1 MALGREKRV
10 AFAKLFLVSL
20 SIFALF
26 LFIWKKSDRAT
37 DFYQSENPVKHAS
50 ELEEKVYE
58 LQHRLIFELRRNVEM
73 LLKRNVLV
81 ETLPKLA
88 DKEVAKHNKLENIDG
103 KWFLSKLGLN
113 LIKNQTYLMNLW
125 QHLSLTLEKKLIPS
139 IKEKSLTL
147 TTYLEPKIHYLT
159 DKSIE
164 VLYTAKQVL
173 TLALI
178 KGFDVSYYYLEIY
191 GKWYLSKL
199 GHNLNK
205 TQTYLMTVWQH
216 LSPTFEK
223 VLTPDL
229 IQRFDASYYYL
240 DQVLTPDLI
249 QGFDVSNYY
258 LEVNRIMTIAKL
270 HLKKK
275 VQISFESCTKNV
287 WHGFKKLVNLGGKKI
302 RKVTQ
307 RAFSSG

>member
-10 AFAKLFLVSL
+10 AFAKLFL
-20 SIFALF
+20 
-26 LFIWKKSDRAT
+26 
-37 DFYQSENPVKHAS
+37 SENPVKHAS

-113 LIKNQTYLMNLW
+113 LIKNQ
-125 QHLSLTLEKKLIPS
+125 KLIPS

-205 TQTYLMTVWQH
+205 TQSIEVLYSAKQ
-216 LSPTFEK
+216 

-240 DQVLTPDLI
+240 DQSIEGLYTAKQVLTPDLI

>member
-1 MALGREKRV
+1 M
-10 AFAKLFLVSL
+10 
-20 SIFALF
+20 
-26 LFIWKKSDRAT
+26 
-37 DFYQSENPVKHAS
+37 Q
-50 ELEEKVYE
+50 
-58 LQHRLIFELRRNVEM
+58 
-73 LLKRNVLV
+73 LKRNVLV

-88 DKEVAKHNKLENIDG
+88 DKEVAKHNKLEN
-103 KWFLSKLGLN
+103 
-113 LIKNQTYLMNLW
+113 TYLMNLW
-125 QHLSLTLEKKLIPS
+125 QHLSLTLEKKWIPS
-139 IKEKSLTL
+139 IKDKSLTL

-159 DKSIE
+159 DKSI
-164 VLYTAKQVL
+164 
-173 TLALI
+173 
-178 KGFDVSYYYLEIY
+178 EIY

-216 LSPTFEK
+216 LSLTLEK
-223 VLTPDL
+223 KWIPSIKDASVTLTTYLEPKFHYLTDKSIEVLYSAKQVLTPDL
-229 IQRFDASYYYL
+229 IQRFDVSYYYL
-240 DQVLTPDLI
+240 DQKWIPSIKDASVTLTTNLEPKFRYLTDKSIEGLYTVKQVLTPDLI

-275 VQISFESCTKNV
+275 VQVSFESCTKNV
-287 WHGFKKLVNLGGKKI
+287 WHGFKKLVNLGRKKI

>member
-1 MALGREKRV
+1 
-10 AFAKLFLVSL
+10 
-20 SIFALF
+20 
-26 LFIWKKSDRAT
+26 
-37 DFYQSENPVKHAS
+37 SENPVKHAS

-73 LLKRNVLV
+73 QLKRNVLV

-88 DKEVAKHNKLENIDG
+88 DKEVAKHNKLENRWCPGNFISMG
-103 KWFLSKLGLN
+103 SSSCLSLVLSLN
-113 LIKNQTYLMNLW
+113 LIKNQSRW
-125 QHLSLTLEKKLIPS
+125 IPS
-139 IKEKSLTL
+139 IKDKSLTL

-164 VLYTAKQVL
+164 VLYTPKQVL
-173 TLALI
+173 TPALI
-178 KGFDVSYYYLEIY
+178 TGFDVSYYYLEIY

-205 TQTYLMTVWQH
+205 TQ
-216 LSPTFEK
+216 

-287 WHGFKKLVNLGGKKI
+287 WHGFKKLVNLGRKKI

>member
-1 MALGREKRV
+1 M
-10 AFAKLFLVSL
+10 
-20 SIFALF
+20 
-26 LFIWKKSDRAT
+26 
-37 DFYQSENPVKHAS
+37 Q
-50 ELEEKVYE
+50 
-58 LQHRLIFELRRNVEM
+58 
-73 LLKRNVLV
+73 LKRNVLV

-125 QHLSLTLEKKLIPS
+125 QHLSLTLEKISPLRCYIRLS
-139 IKEKSLTL
+139 RFCHLLSLKDSTF
-147 TTYLEPKIHYLT
+147 H
-159 DKSIE
+159 
-164 VLYTAKQVL
+164 TA
-173 TLALI
+173 
-178 KGFDVSYYYLEIY
+178 SYLEIY

-216 LSPTFEK
+216 LSLTLEK
-223 VLTPDL
+223 KWIPSIKDASVTLTTYLEPKFHYLTDKSIEVLYSAKQVLTPDL
-229 IQRFDASYYYL
+229 IQRFDVSYYYL
-240 DQVLTPDLI
+240 DQKWIPSIKDASVTLTTNLEPKFRYLTDKSIEGLYTVKQVLTPDLI

-275 VQISFESCTKNV
+275 VQVSFESCTKNV
-287 WHGFKKLVNLGGKKI
+287 WHGFKKLVNLGRKKI

>member
-1 MALGREKRV
+1 
-10 AFAKLFLVSL
+10 
-20 SIFALF
+20 
-26 LFIWKKSDRAT
+26 
-37 DFYQSENPVKHAS
+37 
-50 ELEEKVYE
+50 
-58 LQHRLIFELRRNVEM
+58 M

-205 TQTYLMTVWQH
+205 TQQ
-216 LSPTFEK
+216 

-240 DQVLTPDLI
+240 DQ
-249 QGFDVSNYY
+249 
-258 LEVNRIMTIAKL
+258 VNRIMTIAKL